1 MSRGGLSLREKFLVA
16 LLIAAA
22 LPFVAGLVVVETFG
36 YRHLLAERGKFH
48 ETEALML
55 AQAIDQQSAANASQ
69 LRTWLAAEPQLIA
82 FVIGENRAAEGRP
95 PEEIARETR
104 RLDEIWP
111 ALPPQDPQLRAV
123 LENPASNSL
132 RQYRALHPDTAE
144 ILVTDARGRLVAATG
159 KTSDVEQSDES
170 WWQTGA
176 TLPQDG
182 QWTDALRFDA
192 SSEVFSNDLV
202 LPLYDGK
209 SLAGLA
215 KMSVD
220 VTSVFTRLGYNG
232 SDAGEVWEIV
242 LPDGQVLASSA
253 RAQSSAQQRLPRQTL
268 EALKKHAKGWTITA
282 DRNGEQR
289 MTGHVALGPDGQ
301 NPNAFVVFSSSRD
314 AAVEPLRRNFLW
326 IGVAGASLL
335 ALCLLVGFHLIRRR
349 ILTPLA
355 ALGHAARSISAIARR
370 HQSVQPDDARLRE
383 QHARAEI
390 DLQTIQAIRT
400 GDEIESLAQDVAA
413 MTARVL
419 RYQRE
424 LEAEVAAT
432 TSVIREDL
440 EMAREFQHALLPS
453 HYPDIPP
460 ASAHNPLRLRFAH
473 FYQPASTVGGD
484 FFDLIEL
491 DENRAGVLIADVMGH
506 GARSALVT
514 AILRA
519 LVRNRADETRDPGAF
534 LADLNRHFIEVISR
548 SGQTLFVTAFFLILD
563 TRKATAAWAVAGH
576 PAPLRTRRA
585 SGKPPRPLWSE
596 PPRQPA
602 LGLVADAEY
611 HTAES
616 PLKPGDIFLLF
627 TDGAVEAENPD
638 GVAFGT
644 ERLAASFDQA
654 LDGPM
659 AAMPAKIVCDVSSFQ
674 QRLNYDDDV
683 CIVAVE
689 AVGPPPTNA
698 KLRDER

>member
-1 MSRGGLSLREKFLVA
+1 MSRGVLGLREKFLVA

-22 LPFVAGLVVVETFG
+22 LPFVVGLVVVETFG

-55 AQAIDQQSAANASQ
+55 AQAIAQESTANAGH
-69 LRTWLAAEPQLIA
+69 LRTWLAAEPELIA
-82 FVIGENRAAEGRP
+82 FVIGKNRELEGRP
-95 PEEIARETR
+95 PEEIAMETR

-111 ALPPQDPQLRAV
+111 ALPPQDPQLLAI
-123 LENPASNSL
+123 LENPASHSL
-132 RQYRALHPDTAE
+132 RKYRAIHPDTAE

-159 KTSDVEQSDES
+159 KSSDVEQSDEA
-170 WWQTGA
+170 WWQMGA
-176 TLPQDG
+176 TLPENG
-182 QWTDALRFDA
+182 QWTDSLRFDA
-192 SSEVFSNDLV
+192 SSDVFSNDVV
-202 LPLYDGK
+202 LPLRDGK
-209 SLAGLA
+209 TLIGVA

-220 VTSVFTRLGYNG
+220 VTSVFSRLGYNG
-232 SDAGEVWEIV
+232 SDAGEIWQIV
-242 LPDGQVLASSA
+242 LPDGRVLASSSDA
-253 RAQSSAQQRLPRQTL
+253 DATAPQRFPQETL
-268 EALKKHAKGWTITA
+268 TTLKNRSKGWAITT
-282 DRNGEQR
+282 DSNGEQR
-289 MTGHVALGPDGQ
+289 MTGHVALGPDLRH
-301 NPNAFVVFSSSRD
+301 PNAFVVFSSSRD

-335 ALCLLVGFHLIRRR
+335 ALCLMVGFHLIRRR
-349 ILTPLA
+349 ILTPLS
-355 ALGHAARSISAIARR
+355 ALGHAARSISAIARHR
-370 HQSVQPDDARLRE
+370 HSAQADDAKLRE
-383 QHARAEI
+383 QHALAEI
-390 DLQTIQAIRT
+390 DLQNIQAIRT
-400 GDEIESLAQDVAA
+400 GDEIETLAQDVAA

-440 EMAREFQHALLPS
+440 ELAREFQHALLPS

-460 ASAHNPLRLRFAH
+460 ASARNPLRLRFAH

-491 DENRAGVLIADVMGH
+491 DEDRAGVLIADVMGH

-534 LADLNRHFIEVISR
+534 LADLNRHFIEVVSR

-563 TRKATAAWAVAGH
+563 TRKATASWAVAGH
-576 PAPLRTRRA
+576 PAPLRTRRG
-585 SGKPPRPLWSE
+585 SGKPPLPLWSE

-602 LGLVADAEY
+602 LGLVADAEF
-611 HTAES
+611 HTTET
-616 PLKPGDIFLLF
+616 PLSSGDIFLLF

-638 GVAFGT
+638 GVIFGT
-644 ERLAASFDQA
+644 ERLATSFDQA

-674 QRLNYDDDV
+674 KRVNYDDDV
-683 CIVAVE
+683 CLVAVE
-689 AVGPPPTNA
+689 AVAAHAQSPG
-698 KLRDER
+698 